1 MPEDWNGRPR
11 IGGWKSDRPKV
22 GKLLLLQVVN
32 YNPYRDDVD
41 LTVKYEEY
49 FANAQAEFKKL
60 LPVPGAATN
69 TPESESEGSSD
80 SLESRGSRQLEPGNL
95 IRSFAQD
102 LNLLYTTLYSRSS
115 INPVKLA
122 GLLARVDQSLA
133 VAFDL
138 GAVNVASLRARGLQ
152 LIDQVSATEKD
163 KYTALLEQGI
173 TTYQQLHTYVG
184 NLGTT
189 TQIQSKDRMAIEV
202 QVSRDK
208 VAAKNSQTLEIPVRG
223 GFGFGYS
230 VGFMYSPLRN
240 YSYELVTVEHTAPKS
255 GDNPDEPTT
264 DTEVVKMD
272 SVTRK
277 DEGNFT
283 IGGLALGHVYYRVS
297 PFAYAAISTGFGV
310 KGDLD
315 TYYFAGG
322 SVLFG
327 RQKEFVFTAGYA
339 FAKVKRLGGGL
350 QEGQV
355 LEKGD
360 ERGSRITDT
369 RDVSESDWFVAVSYR
384 F

>member
-1 MPEDWNGRPR
+1 M
-11 IGGWKSDRPKV
+11 V
-22 GKLLLLQVVN
+22 LQ
-32 YNPYRDDVD
+32 
-41 LTVKYEEY
+41 
-49 FANAQAEFKKL
+49 
-60 LPVPGAATN
+60 
-69 TPESESEGSSD
+69 
-80 SLESRGSRQLEPGNL
+80 
-95 IRSFAQD
+95 
-102 LNLLYTTLYSRSS
+102 S
-115 INPVKLA
+115 II
-122 GLLARVDQSLA
+122 S
-133 VAFDL
+133 
-138 GAVNVASLRARGLQ
+138 
-152 LIDQVSATEKD
+152 
-163 KYTALLEQGI
+163 
-173 TTYQQLHTYVG
+173 
-184 NLGTT
+184 
-189 TQIQSKDRMAIEV
+189 
-202 QVSRDK
+202 
-208 VAAKNSQTLEIPVRG
+208 
-223 GFGFGYS
+223 GFGYS